1 MVKKCMLTHKRS
13 NNGYRISH
21 SHVRTKKIQHI
32 NLQTKKIWSY
42 KKKSWIKIRICT
54 KAMKSLHKLKI

>member
-1 MVKKCMLTHKRS
+1 MGKKCMLTNKKP

-21 SHVRTKKIQHI
+21 SHVKTKKIQNI

-42 KKKSWIKIRICT
+42 KQKRWIKIKICT
-54 KAMKSLHKLKI
+54 KAIKSLHKLKI

>member
-1 MVKKCMLTHKRS
+1 MVKQCMLTHKKS

-21 SHVRTKKIQHI
+21 SHVRTKKIQNI

-42 KKKSWIKIRICT
+42 KKNRWIKIRICT
-54 KAMKSLHKLKI
+54 KAMKSLYKLKI

>member
-1 MVKKCMLTHKRS
+1 MVKKCMLTHKQS

-21 SHVRTKKIQHI
+21 SHVRTKKIQNI

-42 KKKSWIKIRICT
+42 KKKRWIKIRICT